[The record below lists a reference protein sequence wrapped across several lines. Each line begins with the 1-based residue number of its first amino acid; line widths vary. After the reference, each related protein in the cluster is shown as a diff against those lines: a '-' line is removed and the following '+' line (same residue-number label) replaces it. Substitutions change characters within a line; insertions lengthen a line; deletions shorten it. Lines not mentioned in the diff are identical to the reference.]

1 MQLKYFDIEKN
12 VWKTIDLDAGS
23 SLVSSGNGTF
33 ASVNQKPY
41 KAYVATL
48 TQIGTNA
55 PVPMIYENGVGAITF
70 NYISVGTYTATSSN
84 LFTDD
89 LCVIFYTKQSSGK
102 VEILRVD
109 DSTINITSST
119 NTGLSDD
126 LIDHDSIEIRVY
138 NSIY

>member
-1 MQLKYFDIEKN
+1 MNLKSFNLYTGKWEDVVLNQGEAMI
-12 VWKTIDLDAGS
+12 WD
-23 SLVSSGNGTF
+23 VSGFT
-33 ASVNQKPY
+33 AINQKPY
-41 KAYVATL
+41 KSYVATL
-48 TQIGTNA
+48 TQTSTNA
-55 PVPMIYENGVGAITF
+55 PVPMIYENGIGAITF

-119 NTGLSDD
+119 NVGLSND